1 MEFSKKSGACL
12 LSRSVLQI
20 LYLPCPNKV
29 FGVTDLTEILKESVR
44 AFVAPPVLNPKNP
57 LHANTQVTYFH

>member
-1 MEFSKKSGACL
+1 MEFSKKSGSCL

-29 FGVTDLTEILKESVR
+29 FGVTDLTEVLKESVK
-44 AFVAPPVLNPKNP
+44 AFVAPPVYKSK
-57 LHANTQVTYFH
+57 TQLSMVN